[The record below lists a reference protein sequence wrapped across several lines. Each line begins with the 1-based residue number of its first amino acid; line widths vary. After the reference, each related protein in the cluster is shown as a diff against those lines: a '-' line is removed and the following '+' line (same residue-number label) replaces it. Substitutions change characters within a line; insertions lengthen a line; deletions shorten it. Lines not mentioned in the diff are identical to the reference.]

1 MGGPGLMATAYDGFK
16 ARERRKAKEK
26 YRGRQKNRA
35 GGATCGAKTR
45 AGKSCQSPAG
55 WGTNHYGVGAC
66 RFHGGLLPNHVK
78 AAAKNEYRKLLGI
91 PIEVSP
97 EEALMNCIKIRSGE
111 VKWLSDAMA
120 KLPEKDWTEETF
132 AGKQF
137 HLFAR
142 ERQAALRDV
151 AKFSQMAIS
160 LNIDERRVRI
170 LETYGETIA
179 NLLRGILD
187 ELMPHMNDEGR
198 KSAPLIVRRHL
209 LAISGGVPVEEHRT
223 DQETAKVARRS

>member
-1 MGGPGLMATAYDGFK
+1 MKRLREK
-16 ARERRKAKEK
+16 EQEARIRKSGIRRV
-26 YRGRQKNRA
+26 KNRA
-35 GGATCGAKTR
+35 SGAICGAKKR
-45 AGKSCQSPAG
+45 NGKGKCQQPAG
-55 WGTNHYGVGAC
+55 WGTNHYGIGTC
-66 RFHGGLLPNHVK
+66 RMHGGNMHTHVR
-78 AAAKNEYRKLLGI
+78 AAAKNEYRKLLGK

-111 VKWLSDAMA
+111 VAWLSDAMA
-120 KLPEKDWTEETF
+120 KLQEKDWTEETF

-209 LAISGGVPVEEHRT
+209 LAISGGAPVEEHRT
-223 DQETAKVARRS
+223 NQEAQAR